1 MENTKKMEYIE
12 FKEALKNLVQEK
24 SDSDMKVEIVQIIK
38 NNQTKSE
45 NLTYI
50 DPNYNLFPSIQLK
63 ELYQEYQ
70 VYGMGWC
77 VEEAVSVL
85 KNVKRIHEDQLMGSW
100 ESAKERIV
108 VELVKESW
116 NRELLEKLPYR
127 AFLDLAVIYRLKMWE
142 CKSGDAVQ
150 TVTNKMMEHW
160 KITEEELYEAALANL
175 QKEEFE
181 IIGGYQAVQDM
192 IEELIDVKE
201 ESEFHEWMYIFT
213 NRSRIKGAAA
223 MLRTD
228 LLDRFAKAQE
238 SDLIILPSSVHEVI
252 LLPTMDDEDA
262 AELRR
267 IVQDINEKEVQ
278 EEERLSDEVYYF
290 RRSTGAV
297 ELIPE

>member
-1 MENTKKMEYIE
+1 MENTKKMDYTE
-12 FKEALKNLVQEK
+12 FKEVLKKLVQEK
-24 SDSDMKVEIVQIIK
+24 SGTDMKVEIVQIMK
-38 NNQTKSE
+38 NNQTRSE

-70 VYGMGWC
+70 VYGMDWC

-85 KNVKRIHEDQLMGSW
+85 GNMKKIHEDQLIGSW
-100 ESAKERIV
+100 ESAKERII

-116 NRELLEKLPYR
+116 NQKLLEEIPYKP
-127 AFLDLAVIYRLKMWE
+127 FLDLAVIYRIKMWE
-142 CKSGDAVQ
+142 CKSGDVVH
-150 TVTNKMMEHW
+150 TVTNKMMGHW
-160 KITEEELYEAALANL
+160 DITEEELYEAALANL

-181 IIGGYQAVQDM
+181 IMGWQQAVQDM

-213 NRSRIKGAAA
+213 NRSRIKGATA

-238 SDLIILPSSVHEVI
+238 SDLIILPSSVHEVL
-252 LLPTMDDEDA
+252 LLPAMDDEDV

-267 IVQDINEKEVQ
+267 TVQDINEKKVK
-278 EEERLSDEVYYF
+278 EEEWLSDEVYYF

>member
-1 MENTKKMEYIE
+1 MENTKKMDYTE
-12 FKEALKNLVQEK
+12 FKEVLKKLVQEK
-24 SDSDMKVEIVQIIK
+24 SVTDMKVEIVQIMK

-50 DPNYNLFPSIQLK
+50 DPNYNLFPSIQLN

-70 VYGMGWC
+70 KYGMDWC
-77 VEEAVSVL
+77 VEETVSVL
-85 KNVKRIHEDQLMGSW
+85 GNMKKIHEDQLIGSW
-100 ESAKERIV
+100 ESAKERII

-116 NRELLEKLPYR
+116 NQELLEEIPYKP
-127 AFLDLAVIYRLKMWE
+127 FLDLAVIYRLKMWE
-142 CKSGDAVQ
+142 CKSGDAVH
-150 TVTNKMMEHW
+150 TVTNGMMEYW
-160 KITEEELYEAALANL
+160 DITEEELYEAAIANL

-181 IIGGYQAVQDM
+181 IIGWHQAVQDM

-213 NRSRIKGAAA
+213 NRSRIRGATA

-238 SDLIILPSSVHEVI
+238 SDLIILPSSVHEVL
-252 LLPTMDDEDA
+252 LLPAMDDEDV

-267 IVQDINEKEVQ
+267 TVQDINEKKVKG
-278 EEERLSDEVYYF
+278 EEWLSDEVYYF

>member
-1 MENTKKMEYIE
+1 M
-12 FKEALKNLVQEK
+12 
-24 SDSDMKVEIVQIIK
+24 
-38 NNQTKSE
+38 
-45 NLTYI
+45 
-50 DPNYNLFPSIQLK
+50 
-63 ELYQEYQ
+63 
-70 VYGMGWC
+70 
-77 VEEAVSVL
+77 

-100 ESAKERIV
+100 ESAKGRIV
-108 VELVKESW
+108 VELVKEAW

>member
-1 MENTKKMEYIE
+1 MENTKKMDYTE
-12 FKEALKNLVQEK
+12 FKEVLKKLVQEK
-24 SDSDMKVEIVQIIK
+24 AGTNMKVEIVQIIK

-70 VYGMGWC
+70 KYGMDWC
-77 VEEAVSVL
+77 VDEAVSVL
-85 KNVKRIHEDQLMGSW
+85 GNMKKIHEDQLIGSW
-100 ESAKERIV
+100 ESAKERII

-116 NRELLEKLPYR
+116 NQKLLEEIPYKT
-127 AFLDLAVIYRLKMWE
+127 FLDLAVIYRLKMWE
-142 CKSGDAVQ
+142 CKSGDAVH
-150 TVTNKMMEHW
+150 TVTNGMMEYW
-160 KITEEELYEAALANL
+160 DISEEELYEAAIANL

-181 IIGGYQAVQDM
+181 IIGWQQAVQDM

-213 NRSRIKGAAA
+213 NRSRIKGAVA

-238 SDLIILPSSVHEVI
+238 SDLIILPSSVHEVL
-252 LLPTMDDEDA
+252 LLPAMDDKDV

-267 IVQDINEKEVQ
+267 TVQDINEKKVK
-278 EEERLSDEVYYF
+278 EEEWLSDEVYYF

>member
-1 MENTKKMEYIE
+1 MENTKKMEYTE

-50 DPNYNLFPSIQLK
+50 DPNYNLFPSIRLQ
-63 ELYQEYQ
+63 ELYQKYQ
-70 VYGMGWC
+70 ELGMDWC
-77 VEEAVSVL
+77 VDQTVSIL

-100 ESAKERIV
+100 ESAKGRIV

-238 SDLIILPSSVHEVI
+238 SDLIILPSSVHELM
-252 LLPTMDDEDA
+252 LLPAREDENA
-262 AELRR
+262 AEFRR
-267 IVQDINEKEVQ
+267 IVRHINEEIVE

>member
-1 MENTKKMEYIE
+1 MEYTE
-12 FKEALKNLVQEK
+12 FKEGLKNLVQEK

-63 ELYQEYQ
+63 ELYQKYQ

-100 ESAKERIV
+100 ESAKGRIV
-108 VELVKESW
+108 VELVKEAW

-252 LLPTMDDEDA
+252 LLPAMDDEDA

>member
-1 MENTKKMEYIE
+1 MENTKKMDYTE

-24 SDSDMKVEIVQIIK
+24 SDNDMKVEIVQIIK

-50 DPNYNLFPSIQLK
+50 DTNYNLFPSIQLK

-108 VELVKESW
+108 VELVKEAW

-160 KITEEELYEAALANL
+160 KIAEEELYEAALANL

-252 LLPTMDDEDA
+252 LLPAMDDEDA

>member
-77 VEEAVSVL
+77 VEEAFSVL

-100 ESAKERIV
+100 ESAKGRIV
-108 VELVKESW
+108 VELVKEAW

>member
-1 MENTKKMEYIE
+1 MENTKKMEYTE
-12 FKEALKNLVQEK
+12 FKESLKNLVQEK

-63 ELYQEYQ
+63 ELYQKYQ

-100 ESAKERIV
+100 ESAKGRIV
-108 VELVKESW
+108 VELVKEAW

-252 LLPTMDDEDA
+252 LLPAMDDEDA